1 MGGGLLPR
9 RLRLTARENSTA
21 GESATIRPSPRD
33 SSTGG
38 GSPRHPRPGA
48 HEAIGLQKTGPSP
61 RARAPNSSPISNGS
75 HVSSTR
81 EQRLRPPGVG
91 AQRLH
96 IPEWGVTGRGAGPA
110 SSLSSGADPWPKA
123 TLPSHASGRPE
134 RCKHVD
140 PLLRATA
147 WLACGFSNTA
157 RVAEEKNGGSEKIK
171 KHEVEEAGFKP
182 GSDHLPAGRKSG
194 LEAPS
199 RSLPNPT
206 RSERTSTGGTGT
218 TGNPVCHGGRGGGG
232 LGGRRS
238 RGTPKLAY
246 TAFPKQYGDQTSTAV
261 ATNT

>member
-1 MGGGLLPR
+1 MAEG
-9 RLRLTARENSTA
+9 N
-21 GESATIRPSPRD
+21 
-33 SSTGG
+33 
-38 GSPRHPRPGA
+38 
-48 HEAIGLQKTGPSP
+48 
-61 RARAPNSSPISNGS
+61 
-75 HVSSTR
+75 
-81 EQRLRPPGVG
+81 
-91 AQRLH
+91 
-96 IPEWGVTGRGAGPA
+96 
-110 SSLSSGADPWPKA
+110 
-123 TLPSHASGRPE
+123 PSHASGRSE

-232 LGGRRS
+232 WGGGGQGGLQSLPTQPSQSSTGTKRLQPSPRIPRTMTSLPSSPPATSPSAS
-238 RGTPKLAY
+238 R
-246 TAFPKQYGDQTSTAV
+246 
-261 ATNT
+261 